1 VDDLVS
7 QLIGVAL
14 DWRVARWSC
23 GIGNPY
29 GPGCYAPQGRAS
41 IFRRLAQEID
51 ARTFDLNF
59 PATLPEFVQHALWAF
74 CAQDGLSVCNGTQID
89 DGRACENANC
99 PVFETCGRVPLRP
112 ERRSEVA

>member
-1 VDDLVS
+1 MVR
-7 QLIGVAL
+7 A
-14 DWRVARWSC
+14 AM
-23 GIGNPY
+23 P
-29 GPGCYAPQGRAS
+29 PKGCAS

-112 ERRSEVA
+112 ERRSEAA